1 MGLWHGFTQLRYSQQ
16 KLERCVWLDGI
27 GFSLLSVPQ
36 VAYSISSAVNWLTQ
50 ILLNQVTPVAM
61 ARIEWR
67 YYFLFVVTNI
77 VSAGALLLLYPE
89 TNGKSLEQM
98 DEVRPLPRFLRLIC

>member
-67 YYFLFVVTNI
+67 YYFLFVAANI

-98 DEVRPLPRFLRLIC
+98 DEVRPLLRFLRLIR